1 MNIPLPYGT
10 PRSEYHAAFRSGLEK
25 LADRIRPEL
34 VLISAGFDAH
44 AEDPVGDLGLE
55 VEDFEILTR
64 EIVAVAETHAQR
76 PDRERARRGLQRPD
90 PGGLRRRAPRCLGA
104 EPGGSERD
112 AASRRAGLTS
122 VMTPT
127 GFEPVLHA

>member
-1 MNIPLPYGT
+1 MPYGT
-10 PRSEYHAAFRSGLEK
+10 PRAEYHAAFRAGLET

-64 EIVAVAETHAQR
+64 EIVVGRRDPRRRA
-76 PDRERARRGLQRPD
+76 DRERARRGLQRPD
-90 PGGLRRRAPRCLGA
+90 PGRLRRGP
-104 EPGGSERD
+104 P
-112 AASRRAGLTS
+112 RRAGRPSGAGSDAMRQSSRATRGG
-122 VMTPT
+122 VAMRMTPT